1 MVSLYGKAQH
11 FRWSSLLPPKVEVLC
26 WAIITRYERQ
36 NSLPVLV
43 NRNSQEYC
51 SEKNL
56 CRSIS
61 AKFLSKFGEAALYL
75 HWEQVSRLTALCSAF
90 PECINLHLCAFN
102 LIEAGLVKSWSFAV
116 VGKRGCTE
124 DCSQTALAPWAAEGC
139 PATASPATFHQD
151 KGEVFLCHHPHF
163 LVLTFNPLPW

>member
-1 MVSLYGKAQH
+1 MY
-11 FRWSSLLPPKVEVLC
+11 
-26 WAIITRYERQ
+26 
-36 NSLPVLV
+36 
-43 NRNSQEYC
+43 
-51 SEKNL
+51 
-56 CRSIS
+56 
-61 AKFLSKFGEAALYL
+61 
-75 HWEQVSRLTALCSAF
+75 AF
-90 PECINLHLCAFN
+90 PECIDLHLCAFN

-163 LVLTFNPLPW
+163 LVLTSTLFHGSCHSSCSPWAEPLKASETKKMVWLTLDLLLLQRIFVTCTPGGILCGTGACREACGGGASNRESIW